1 MCFLTSIPSL
11 GSVAAIEAIV
21 LHTPSLSLIAIAQNS
36 ENPLTIFNTQKNFKK
51 IVNNELFYIN
61 LLRGK

>member
-21 LHTPSLSLIAIAQNS
+21 SHILSLALIAIAQNS
-36 ENPLTIFNTQKNFKK
+36 EKPLTIFNIQKTSKK
-51 IVNNELFYIN
+51 
-61 LLRGK
+61 

>member
-21 LHTPSLSLIAIAQNS
+21 LHTPSLLLIVIAQNS

-51 IVNNELFYIN
+51 
-61 LLRGK
+61 